1 MIDGGFYDNLG
12 LSPLLPG
19 RSKKYTNHA
28 YDLEYVI
35 AIDAGIGRTAVRAP
49 NFWPGRMK
57 RRFGVLLDHV
67 ELAEFGLE
75 ASGRRVDLAD
85 HRHGPN
91 RWHHPADVDDAVGHP
106 GKMPTG
112 NLRRSYKARRYPVTV
127 PPPIGPS
134 GTIRTQQRPRIYSR
148 APCRKDSRCCTCAPQ
163 ARYAALCKLLAP
175 QAPGRVNASSN
186 NSRSYPQPVR
196 RPGGRSR
203 AGRLPFL
210 GHTPVYQNAP
220 ALSQTVP

>member
-57 RRFGVLLDHV
+57 RRFGVLLDHA

-91 RWHHPADVDDAVGHP
+91 RWHASGRCRRRCWSPGQDANRQPATVLQGQAIP
-106 GKMPTG
+106 G
-112 NLRRSYKARRYPVTV
+112 NSAAANWTV
-127 PPPIGPS
+127 
-134 GTIRTQQRPRIYSR
+134 
-148 APCRKDSRCCTCAPQ
+148 
-163 ARYAALCKLLAP
+163 
-175 QAPGRVNASSN
+175 
-186 NSRSYPQPVR
+186 
-196 RPGGRSR
+196 
-203 AGRLPFL
+203 
-210 GHTPVYQNAP
+210 
-220 ALSQTVP
+220 

>member
-1 MIDGGFYDNLG
+1 MGVKVRRSAAGPAPSGSWPSNAAARFLGPPLSTNSGHASSLQRTYTFNRLDGSQHRKAMQMIDGGFYDNLG

-57 RRFGVLLDHV
+57 RRFGVLLDHA

-85 HRHGPN
+85 HRH
-91 RWHHPADVDDAVGHP
+91 AL
-106 GKMPTG
+106 TG
-112 NLRRSYKARRYPVTV
+112 
-127 PPPIGPS
+127 
-134 GTIRTQQRPRIYSR
+134 GTIRPMSTTPLVTR
-148 APCRKDSRCCTCAPQ
+148 ARCQPATCDG
-163 ARYAALCKLLAP
+163 LT
-175 QAPGRVNASSN
+175 
-186 NSRSYPQPVR
+186 
-196 RPGGRSR
+196 RPGDTR
-203 AGRLPFL
+203 
-210 GHTPVYQNAP
+210 
-220 ALSQTVP
+220 